1 MSAQSSFR
9 RLRMFVVQGSHVRKQ
24 YFCKEGYMISLSLIR
39 ITVGL
44 LVVVGMVV
52 MSPTGDAASP
62 LTGSMKRIDG
72 TEKDLSGYNGKVVL
86 VVNVA
91 SQCGYT
97 SQYAGLQKL
106 YDTFK
111 DKGFVILGFPA
122 NDFGAQEPGSDS
134 EIASFCSKNYGV
146 TFDMFSKITV
156 KGSGKSPLYKTLTE
170 AFSPSGEVGWNFE
183 KFLIDRNGEVIGRF
197 KSGVSPQDPVLIT
210 AIEAAL

>member
-1 MSAQSSFR
+1 
-9 RLRMFVVQGSHVRKQ
+9 
-24 YFCKEGYMISLSLIR
+24 MISLSLIR

-62 LTGSMKRIDG
+62 LTGSMKKIDG

-156 KGSGKSPLYKTLTE
+156 KGSGKAPLYKTLTE
-170 AFSPSGEVGWNFE
+170 ASSPSGEVGWNFE
-183 KFLIDRNGEVIGRF
+183 KFLIGRNGEVIGRF